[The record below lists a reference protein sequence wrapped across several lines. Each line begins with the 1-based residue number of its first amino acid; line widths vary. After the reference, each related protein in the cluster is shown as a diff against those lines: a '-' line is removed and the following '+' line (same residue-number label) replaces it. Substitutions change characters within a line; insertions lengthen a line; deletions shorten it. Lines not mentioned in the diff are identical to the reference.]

1 MKTRAL
7 LIAATVA
14 GTAAALATG
23 LLDVTPAGLVGATWY
38 GFPLPW
44 LRRLVIAPQYYPWRI
59 DTANLFIDLAL
70 WLTISVLIAWSAA
83 KLSSR
88 APPRGALS
96 R

>member
-7 LIAATVA
+7 LIVAAAAGTTVA
-14 GTAAALATG
+14 LVTG
-23 LLDVTPAGLVGATWY
+23 FLDVTPRGLVGATWY

-59 DTANLFIDLAL
+59 DIANLILDLAL
-70 WLTISVLIAWSAA
+70 WLTVSILIGWSVA

-88 APPRGALS
+88 APPAGPS
-96 R
+96 RH